1 MDVDPA
7 ELLPTS
13 PPALA
18 PSNQTPIAI
27 DDLDLE
33 DDSATLMFKRP
44 ELQSGPPRR
53 PPPPKGK
60 PAGPPPKPTG
70 KPPLPAPTR
79 ASTPRLA
86 GAKAVERPVAP
97 PAKPVAKSPLPKA
110 EENPVFMTAAATVS
124 FPAEPKLS
132 ERPMFEVTLGS
143 EKPLLATPDAD
154 EISLLAP
161 KAPGMPL
168 LGNPKLSEMGSFDL
182 KPGAAG
188 GISPLPGL
196 PMLDFSRDVSG
207 MNRSSPPHGF
217 TRVLGYARTHTKLL
231 MMSGATVL
239 IAGVSWMVFHAAAA
253 GPETAAGPARDA
265 VAGAQALAARP
276 ASAPVASA
284 PPLAAASPEPV
295 APPSD
300 PAPSEKPEGAEAP
313 AVAAAPPEN
322 APAPA
327 EVAVAAG
334 AAPTPAAEAPP
345 AERTE
350 RSAPGA
356 ATEPA
361 ARPTARSTPSSRSE
375 PTELPAATAAPEP
388 VAPPIRTAP
397 VAAPSVGG
405 FDGTADFDQSAALAA
420 LRQAAESAKRCPAT
434 DAPPGGVRVAVT
446 FARSGTVSATQVEGP
461 VAGTPLGDCVVA
473 KFQAV
478 HVPPFRGSVM
488 TVRKTV
494 MF

>member
-1 MDVDPA
+1 
-7 ELLPTS
+7 
-13 PPALA
+13 
-18 PSNQTPIAI
+18 
-27 DDLDLE
+27 
-33 DDSATLMFKRP
+33 
-44 ELQSGPPRR
+44 
-53 PPPPKGK
+53 
-60 PAGPPPKPTG
+60 
-70 KPPLPAPTR
+70 
-79 ASTPRLA
+79 
-86 GAKAVERPVAP
+86 
-97 PAKPVAKSPLPKA
+97 
-110 EENPVFMTAAATVS
+110 
-124 FPAEPKLS
+124 
-132 ERPMFEVTLGS
+132 MFEVTLGS

-168 LGNPKLSEMGSFDL
+168 LGKLPVSEMGSFDL

-207 MNRSSPPHGF
+207 LNRSSPPHGMG
-217 TRVLGYARTHTKLL
+217 TRLFGYARTHAKLL
-231 MMSGATVL
+231 VMSGATVA
-239 IAGVSWMVFHAAAA
+239 IAGVAWMVFHAAAA
-253 GPETAAGPARDA
+253 GPEAVAGPARNA
-265 VAGAQALAARP
+265 VASAQAPAASP
-276 ASAPVASA
+276 TPAPVASA
-284 PPLAAASPEPV
+284 PALAVASPEPV

-300 PAPSEKPEGAEAP
+300 PAPSEKPEGVEAP
-313 AVAAAPPEN
+313 AAPAEN
-322 APAPA
+322 AVAPA

-334 AAPTPAAEAPP
+334 GASAPAAEAPP
-345 AERTE
+345 AAERTE
-350 RSAPGA
+350 RAAPGA

-361 ARPTARSTPSSRSE
+361 ARPSSSRSTPSPRSE
-375 PTELPAATAAPEP
+375 PAEPAPAAAAAEP
-388 VAPPIRTAP
+388 VAAPIRPPP

-405 FDGTADFDQSAALAA
+405 FDGTADFDQSAAMAA

-434 DAPPGGVRVAVT
+434 DAPAGGVRVAVT